1 MQVSRDKL
9 ISLGSCLGKF
19 THSGKFRLT
28 IGCLDILA
36 AHAKY
41 KVCARHSSILS
52 SAMMDARAVFP
63 TMHTMVGEACWQRC
77 SRGAQPGDDQHHFSL
92 QTE

>member
-1 MQVSRDKL
+1 MAAGQALGYTGASFSDDTEPDWSATTQRCVLQVSRDKL
-9 ISLGSCLGKF
+9 ISLGTCLGKF

-41 KVCARHSSILS
+41 KVCWT
-52 SAMMDARAVFP
+52 V
-63 TMHTMVGEACWQRC
+63 
-77 SRGAQPGDDQHHFSL
+77 QHAL
-92 QTE
+92 